1 MSENFAPEEK
11 QLIEKFINSLKEEL
25 NNPEILIEYDVT
37 EHGKYIGSE
46 YEIPRGNAASESWS
60 DRMLSDTF
68 KVSDVAFYKVIF
80 KGKSIGQIDF
90 VKYYCSKLLGE
101 NMSTINVTDTFPGD
115 FFHIDEFYPGIGLQI
130 LPKVPNNIDR
140 FFNDKKN
147 NLLNVINK
155 QL

>member
-1 MSENFAPEEK
+1 MSENFATEEK
-11 QLIEKFINSLKEEL
+11 QLIEKFINSLKEDL

-68 KVSDVAFYKVIF
+68 KISDVAFYKVIF
-80 KGKSIGQIDF
+80 KGKRIGQIDF
-90 VKYYCSKLLGE
+90 AKYFCSKILGE
-101 NMSTINVTDTFPGD
+101 NISTINVTDTFPGD
-115 FFHIDEFYPGIGLQI
+115 FFHIHEFYPGIGLQI
-130 LPKVPNNIDR
+130 RTKNSNDIDQ

-147 NLLNVINK
+147 NLLNVINN